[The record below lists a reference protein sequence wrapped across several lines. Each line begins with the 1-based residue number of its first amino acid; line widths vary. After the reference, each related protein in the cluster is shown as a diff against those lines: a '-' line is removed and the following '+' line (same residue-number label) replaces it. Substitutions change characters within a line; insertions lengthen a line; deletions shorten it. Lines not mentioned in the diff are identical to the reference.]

1 MPAKPAILTIDDDP
15 DVSRAVERDL
25 RQHYGADYR
34 VLRAESG
41 QAALGLLERLAA
53 RNEPVALF
61 LVDQRMPEMTGVE
74 FLERAAAAAPAA
86 KRVLLTAYADTD
98 VAIRAI
104 NQVRIHYY
112 LTKPWDPPEANLYPY
127 LDELLAD
134 WRATWRPPFAGITVV
149 GARWDAEAHRL
160 RDFLGRNLAPFRWL
174 DPEQSDEARNY
185 VQQLGGPP
193 LPAVSFADGT
203 VLSRPSFADVAA
215 HIGLRTRAER
225 PFYDL
230 VVVGAGPAGLAAAV
244 YGASEGLRTVMIER
258 QAPGGQAGSSSR
270 IENYLG
276 FPTGLSGGDLARRG
290 VAQARKFGAE
300 ILTPQDVVTVRADG
314 PFRVLTLADGSE
326 ISANAVLVATGVA
339 WTKLD
344 VPGAEAVTGAGVYYG
359 AAATEASSCRDEDVL
374 VVGAGNSA
382 GQGAIYF
389 SQYARRVTML
399 VRGDGLGA
407 TMSQYLIDQIAATP
421 NVEVRLRARVTA
433 VHGADRLEAVTVLD
447 GRGCEQTLPASSLFV
462 FIGAV
467 PHTGWLGDLVVRD
480 ARGFILTGPDIPT
493 EPGPGGARR
502 PRGWPLDRDPFLLEA
517 STPGLFVAGDV
528 RHQSIKRV
536 ASAVGEGSMSVSF
549 VHQYLATL

>member
-1 MPAKPAILTIDDDP
+1 MATRPVVLTVDDDP
-15 DVSRAVERDL
+15 EVLRAVEHDL
-25 RQHYGADYR
+25 RSRYADRFR
-34 VLRAESG
+34 VVRAESG
-41 QAALGLLERLAA
+41 GAALAVLRRLAERA
-53 RNEPVALF
+53 RAVAL
-61 LVDQRMPEMTGVE
+61 LVADQRMP
-74 FLERAAAAAPAA
+74 
-86 KRVLLTAYADTD
+86 
-98 VAIRAI
+98 AI
-104 NQVRIHYY
+104 NAVRIHYY
-112 LTKPWDPPEANLYPY
+112 LMKPWDPPEQNLYPF
-127 LDELLAD
+127 LDDLVAEWLAD
-134 WRATWRPPFAGITVV
+134 YRPPFDGISVV
-149 GARWDAEAHRL
+149 GHRWSPDSHSVRE
-160 RDFLGRNLAPFRWL
+160 FLGRNLIPFRWL
-174 DPEQSDEARNY
+174 DVDSSPEGRELAAAAA
-185 VQQLGGPP
+185 G
-193 LPAVSFADGT
+193 AADGAT
-203 VLSRPSFADVAA
+203 PQVWPGLPLVVFPNGVRLASPTPRDLAEHV
-215 HIGLRTRAER
+215 GLRVQAER

-230 VVVGAGPAGLAAAV
+230 AVVGAGPAGLAAAV

-359 AAATEASSCRDEDVL
+359 AAATEASSCRDEDVF
-374 VVGAGNSA
+374 VIGAGNSA

-421 NVEVRLRARVTA
+421 NVEVRLRTRVTA